1 MAKNFSTLLFHF
13 LLEKPIFQTA
23 QSTPGWVPILIGA
36 LLLVG
41 FIGLLIWLFTTGK
54 LRQWYQ
60 AGTQGGKWKIQDLQ
74 LSNEIKKTERL
85 KVTQIEELG
94 KKAWDA
100 RVSDPAYQQAWSDLE
115 AIEEQIEVVKV
126 HSRNLQD
133 NLNQVSTQTEEITQN
148 YNNQIETLDNQR
160 KETEQKL
167 KQAQSELKQLE
178 TDIDSLANQKTSF
191 QRDIKATRTDLINL
205 EGSEEPDRG
214 EIMAN
219 LNARLDSLVQNLLN
233 VSNAEPE
240 LASKIPA
247 RQSEVLTL
255 NTHVSDLGDQMKKLE
270 YQKEQELEPLKQQIE
285 ALKKQIQNKTD
296 EVQELERKME
306 PKVKALGH
314 MVDTARPGSDVLQ
327 ESYSKLDSVYRKMS
341 NISQERDSISSRL
354 EELDK
359 TASRNF
365 YLLIL
370 LGIIVITLAIL
381 LITGVL

>member
-23 QSTPGWVPILIGA
+23 QSTPGWVTILIGA
-36 LLLVG
+36 LLLLG

-60 AGTQGGKWKIQDLQ
+60 AGTQGGKWKFQDLQ

-85 KVTQIEELG
+85 KVAQIEELG

-115 AIEEQIEVVKV
+115 AIEEEIEVVKV

-133 NLNQVSTQTEEITQN
+133 NLNQVSTQSEEITQN
-148 YNNQIETLDNQR
+148 YNNQIETLDSQR

-341 NISQERDSISSRL
+341 NISQERDSISSKL

>member
-214 EIMAN
+214 EIIAN

-341 NISQERDSISSRL
+341 NISQERDSISSKL

>member
-205 EGSEEPDRG
+205 EVSEEPDRG

-341 NISQERDSISSRL
+341 NISQERDSISSKL

>member
-1 MAKNFSTLLFHF
+1 MAKTFSTLLFHF
-13 LLEKPIFQTA
+13 LLEKPIFQTE
-23 QSTPGWVPILIGA
+23 QGTPGWVSILIGA
-36 LLLVG
+36 LLLLG
-41 FIGLLIWLFTTGK
+41 FIGLLIWLFTNGK

-60 AGTQGGKWKIQDLQ
+60 AGTQSGKWKFQDLQ

-133 NLNQVSTQTEEITQN
+133 NLNQVSTQTEEISQN
-148 YNNQIETLDNQR
+148 YNNQIETLDSQR

-341 NISQERDSISSRL
+341 NISQERDSISSKL

>member
-341 NISQERDSISSRL
+341 NISQERDSISSKL

>member
-314 MVDTARPGSDVLQ
+314 MVDTARPDSEVLQ
-327 ESYSKLDSVYRKMS
+327 ESYSKLDSVYRKMGS
-341 NISQERDSISSRL
+341 ISQERDSISSRL

-359 TASRNF
+359 AASRNF
-365 YLLIL
+365 YLLVL
-370 LGIIVITLAIL
+370 LGIVVITLAIL

>member
-60 AGTQGGKWKIQDLQ
+60 AGTQGGKWKFQDLQ

-85 KVTQIEELG
+85 KVAQIEELG

-133 NLNQVSTQTEEITQN
+133 NLNQVSTQSEEITQN

-341 NISQERDSISSRL
+341 NISQERDSISSKL

>member
-160 KETEQKL
+160 KVTEQKL

-341 NISQERDSISSRL
+341 NISQERDSISSKL

>member
-205 EGSEEPDRG
+205 EVSEEPDRG